1 MINEYKE
8 SERKDKM
15 LKLDEEKNSC
25 EIIMPMS
32 IQLDEQA
39 EILYKGLMKVLED
52 QAVISEAM
60 CRKLITILEKITRV
74 QKNKNSQN

>member
-15 LKLDEEKNSC
+15 LKLEEEKNSR
-25 EIIMPMS
+25 EIMPML

-39 EILYKGLMKVLED
+39 EMLYKGFMKVLED
-52 QAVISEAM
+52 EAVISEAM
-60 CRKLITILEKITRV
+60 CRKLMTILEKILRI
-74 QKNKNSQN
+74 QGNKNSQN